1 MKVNILML
9 AAGRGSRF
17 KDYTDIPKP
26 MIPVWGEPMYKYVL
40 RSLNIINEYDL
51 HGVFQKDIAPKEEVG
66 MHIHTL
72 DRITDGAAST
82 AFEVIEKAHD
92 NNPWL
97 IMDCDL
103 IVRTGRLLFGPM
115 SGIIVE
121 KQHTSDPRASYSLI
135 RDNQILCTAEK
146 QVISPNRNV
155 GMYYWSSGSLSCECY
170 EDALVDNATVN
181 GEFYISPLYN
191 YAIRKGETVVPFYAE
206 SFQPIGT
213 PEDLEKY
220 VRHTGV

>member
-1 MKVNILML
+1 MKINILLL
-9 AAGRGSRF
+9 AAGKGTRF

-40 RSLNIINEYDL
+40 RSLHLENAYDL
-51 HGVFQKDIAPKEEVG
+51 HGVFQESIAPKEEVG

-72 DRITDGAAST
+72 DYITNGAAST
-82 AFEVIEKAHD
+82 AYEVISNHHRDE
-92 NNPWL
+92 PWL

-103 IVRTGRLLFGPM
+103 IVTTGKLLFGPM

-121 KQHTSDPRASYSLI
+121 KEHTCDPRASYSLI

-155 GMYYWSSGSLSCECY
+155 GMYYWSSSILFCECF
-170 EDALVDNATVN
+170 EDAFMDDAKVN

-191 YAIRKGETVVPFYAE
+191 YAIRKGETVVPFYAD
-206 SFQPIGT
+206 SFSPIGT

-220 VRHTGV
+220 VHRTGV